1 MGRAAGLSRL
11 IPPGSLLRDRSFGLF
26 WGAHAI
32 SEAGSRITSVVAPIL
47 VYQLTGSVHGML
59 VYVTPPSVEIWTKP
73 KSQPV
78 SRSQSALNVRLGDP
92 LGTVIGVTA
101 ASSRLFPVPE

>member
-1 MGRAAGLSRL
+1 MY
-11 IPPGSLLRDRSFGLF
+11 
-26 WGAHAI
+26 
-32 SEAGSRITSVVAPIL
+32 VA
-47 VYQLTGSVHGML
+47 
-59 VYVTPPSVEIWTKP
+59 PPSVEIWTKP